1 MSHVLVLLA
10 HLTITLVVKCLFRH
24 LNADEK
30 VTFVERKQETGYS
43 LLNFT
48 DVVMLV
54 VARLDKT

>member
-1 MSHVLVLLA
+1 MLLA